1 MEYFYVFTLIS
12 VLFFFINKK
21 RAVFFII
28 IGCVFFLYFLPSID
42 YFGNDY
48 SGYYKTYI
56 NAFKIEQFPWVV
68 TSAQIDSEPL
78 YLWYSSLVSA
88 YSNFGF
94 SFYMVFNF
102 VLCVVISVFMLR
114 SFKVHYKYFFWIMIL
129 PVIFPTIFY
138 FLLRSSLSYFLV
150 ALGFFSLLNSNK
162 KKAIF
167 FALLFSFLGFNLHSQ
182 YILITLLFLGVYIV
196 LRFET
201 LADYHK
207 NLKIITTSALALI
220 FILLSTRSFTNE
232 IASFLSFLP
241 SSDVISVKIGH
252 LIGKDERGLRLTA
265 LLSVVIYPV
274 MAFQV
279 VKKTYKSHVLYFL
292 NNKLK
297 ERKFLLLMLAIILYG
312 AAINIAYFDSA
323 LAAGRLSRFS
333 DYLGICLLMP
343 MYFKTCIGYKT
354 EYLALLIITVLA
366 PILYAAVYMNIQW
379 GIF

>member
-1 MEYFYVFTLIS
+1 MEYFYVFTLIA
-12 VLFFFINKK
+12 VLLFFLNKK
-21 RAVFFII
+21 KALIFII
-28 IGCVFFLYFLPSID
+28 IGCVFFLYFLPSIG
-42 YFGNDY
+42 YFGPDY
-48 SGYYKTYI
+48 LGYQTTYV
-56 NAFKIEQFPWVV
+56 NAFKIEAFPWVN
-68 TSAQIDSEPL
+68 TAAQIDSEPF
-78 YLWYSSLVSA
+78 YLWYSSLISA
-88 YSNFGF
+88 YSNLGF
-94 SFYMVFNF
+94 SFYMIFNF
-102 VLCVVISVFMLR
+102 LLCVFISVFMLR
-114 SFKVHYKYFFWIMIL
+114 SFKSDYKYFFWIMIL

-150 ALGFFSLLNSNK
+150 ALGFFSLLNPNK

-167 FALLFSFLGFNLHSQ
+167 YAILFSFMGINLHSQ
-182 YILITLLFLGVYIV
+182 YILMTLLFLGTFMS
-196 LRFET
+196 LKFEI
-201 LADYHK
+201 LADYYR
-207 NLKIITTSALALI
+207 NLKIITISAFALI
-220 FILLSTRSFTNE
+220 FVLIALRSYTSE
-232 IASFLSFLP
+232 IASLLSFLP

-279 VKKTYKSHVLYFL
+279 VIRTYKSDVLYFL

-333 DYLGICLLMP
+333 DYLGICLLVP
-343 MYFKTCIGYKT
+343 MYFKTCIGYKF
-354 EYLALLIITVLA
+354 EYFVLTLITVLA
-366 PILYAAVYMNIQW
+366 PVLYAAVYMDVIW

>member
-114 SFKVHYKYFFWIMIL
+114 SFKVHYKYFFWIMI
-129 PVIFPTIFY
+129 
-138 FLLRSSLSYFLV
+138 FL
-150 ALGFFSLLNSNK
+150 FF
-162 KKAIF
+162 
-167 FALLFSFLGFNLHSQ
+167 
-182 YILITLLFLGVYIV
+182 
-196 LRFET
+196 
-201 LADYHK
+201 
-207 NLKIITTSALALI
+207 
-220 FILLSTRSFTNE
+220 
-232 IASFLSFLP
+232 
-241 SSDVISVKIGH
+241 
-252 LIGKDERGLRLTA
+252 
-265 LLSVVIYPV
+265 
-274 MAFQV
+274 
-279 VKKTYKSHVLYFL
+279 
-292 NNKLK
+292 
-297 ERKFLLLMLAIILYG
+297 
-312 AAINIAYFDSA
+312 
-323 LAAGRLSRFS
+323 
-333 DYLGICLLMP
+333 
-343 MYFKTCIGYKT
+343 
-354 EYLALLIITVLA
+354 
-366 PILYAAVYMNIQW
+366 
-379 GIF
+379 